1 MPLRYVY
8 KKTVCNLSMMI
19 RQDLHLHSDQNHVLI
34 YSINLK
40 TETATGFET
49 HNHLVRKRTP
59 NHLVKLV

>member
-19 RQDLHLHSDQNHVLI
+19 RQDLHLHSNQNHVLI

-40 TETATGFET
+40 TETANGF
-49 HNHLVRKRTP
+49 
-59 NHLVKLV
+59 